1 MPGEVEH
8 PRHLRREA
16 REDLQPF
23 VNLLVATVFGDPQ
36 NAESRLISGFPRSSG
51 AGFEP
56 ATFGL

>member
-23 VNLLVATVFGDPQ
+23 VNLLV
-36 NAESRLISGFPRSSG
+36 
-51 AGFEP
+51 P
-56 ATFGL
+56 AVLAIRKTRKAAL